1 VTAASAGAARS
12 PADDAPPGIGRR
24 ARGWIDF
31 YLTSM
36 RTSIAVGFQYRVAN
50 YFYLIGMLAEPIIYL
65 VVWST
70 IAEQQGGSVG
80 GFTPGAFAA
89 YYIVWTL
96 VRAFNIGLTPWAW
109 EERIKQ
115 GRLAIL
121 LLRPMHPI
129 HYDLADLAG
138 WKFVVIALWLPIAAV
153 LSAIFQP
160 AFTIGPL
167 EVLTFVVAIWLAYV
181 LRSMMLWLLGLI
193 TFWTTRVGPFFDIF
207 FTAELLLSGR
217 LVPLSLMP
225 PWAQDL
231 AGVLPFKWTFAFP
244 IESLVADLSDAEL
257 LGGLAIQVAWIV
269 VFAVAIRLGWGVA
282 VKRFSSVGG

>member
-1 VTAASAGAARS
+1 VSASADATPGAAEDS
-12 PADDAPPGIGRR
+12 TGLGRR
-24 ARGWIDF
+24 MLGWVDF

-36 RTSIAVGFQYRVAN
+36 RVSIAVGFQYRVAN
-50 YFYLIGMLAEPIIYL
+50 YFYLIGMLAEPVIYL

-115 GRLAIL
+115 GRLSIL
-121 LLRPMHPI
+121 LLRPMHPV

-138 WKFVVIALWLPIAAV
+138 WKFVVIVLWLPIAAV
-153 LSAIFQP
+153 LSI
-160 AFTIGPL
+160 AFRPQFTLGPL
-167 EVLTFVVAIWLAYV
+167 EVVVFFASIWLAYV
-181 LRSMMLWLLGLI
+181 LRSLMLWLLGLVS
-193 TFWTTRVGPFFDIF
+193 FWTTRVGPFFDIF

-217 LVPLSLMP
+217 LVPMSLLP

-231 AGVLPFKWTFAFP
+231 AAMLPFQWTFAFP
-244 IESLVADLSDAEL
+244 IESVVADLSDAEL
-257 LGGLAIQVAWIV
+257 LTGLAVQVAWIAG
-269 VFAVAIRLGWGVA
+269 FAIAVRLCWGVA
-282 VKRFSSVGG
+282 VRRFSSVGG

>member
-1 VTAASAGAARS
+1 VSASTGVAPGAVESAG
-12 PADDAPPGIGRR
+12 PGDRL
-24 ARGWIDF
+24 RGWVDF

-36 RTSIAVGFQYRVAN
+36 RVSIAVGFQYRVAN
-50 YFYLIGMLAEPIIYL
+50 YFYLIGMLAEPVIYL

-80 GFTPGAFAA
+80 GFTAGAFAA

-115 GRLAIL
+115 GRLSIL
-121 LLRPMHPI
+121 LLRPMHPV

-138 WKFVVIALWLPIAAV
+138 WKFVVIVLWLPIAAV
-153 LSAIFQP
+153 LSI
-160 AFTIGPL
+160 AFRPVFTLGPL
-167 EVLTFVVAIWLAYV
+167 EVVVFFASIWLAYV
-181 LRSMMLWLLGLI
+181 LRSLMLWLLGLVS
-193 TFWTTRVGPFFDIF
+193 FWTTRVGPFFDIF

-217 LVPLSLMP
+217 LVPMSLLP

-231 AGVLPFKWTFAFP
+231 AGLLPFQWTFAFP
-244 IESLVADLSDAEL
+244 IESVVADLSDAEL
-257 LGGLAIQVAWIV
+257 LTGLGVQVAWIAG
-269 VFAVAIRLGWGVA
+269 FAIAVRLCWGVA
-282 VKRFSSVGG
+282 VRRFSSVGG

>member
-1 VTAASAGAARS
+1 MTSAV
-12 PADDAPPGIGRR
+12 
-24 ARGWIDF
+24 RGWIDL
-31 YLTSM
+31 YLTSI
-36 RTSIAVGFQYRVAN
+36 RVSIAIGFQYRVAN
-50 YFYLIGMLAEPIIYL
+50 YFYLVGMLAEPVIYL

-70 IAEQQGGSVG
+70 IAEERGGSVG

-115 GRLAIL
+115 GRLSAL
-121 LLRPMHPI
+121 LLRPVHPI

-138 WKFVVIALWLPIAAV
+138 WKVVVLVMWLPIAAILTV
-153 LSAIFQP
+153 LFEPTFS
-160 AFTIGPL
+160 IGPL
-167 EVLTFVVAIWLAYV
+167 EVATFFVSIWLAYV
-181 LRSMMLWLLGLI
+181 LRSLMLWLLGLV

-217 LVPLSLMP
+217 LVPLALMP

-244 IESLVADLSDAEL
+244 IEALVADLPAPEL
-257 LGGLAIQVAWIV
+257 LGGLLAQVAWIAA
-269 VFAVAIRLGWGVA
+269 FAVVVRVCWRVA
-282 VKRFSSVGG
+282 VRQFSSVGG

>member
-1 VTAASAGAARS
+1 VTSGAGL
-12 PADDAPPGIGRR
+12 APPPGDVRLGLGRR
-24 ARGWIDF
+24 LRGWLDF
-31 YLTSM
+31 YATSM
-36 RTSIAVGFQYRVAN
+36 RVSIAVGFQYRVAN

-96 VRAFNIGLTPWAW
+96 VRAFNIALTPWAW

-115 GRLAIL
+115 GELSKM

-129 HYDLADLAG
+129 HNDLAALAG
-138 WKFVVIALWLPIAAV
+138 WKFVVIVLWLPIAAV
-153 LSAIFQP
+153 LSIIFRP

-167 EVLTFVVAIWLAYV
+167 EVVTFFAAIWLAYV
-181 LRSMMLWLLGLI
+181 LRSLMLWLLGLI
-193 TFWTTRVGPFFDIF
+193 TFWSTRVGPFFDIF

-244 IESLVADLSDAEL
+244 IEALVADLAPGEL
-257 LGGLAIQVAWIV
+257 LGGLGVQLAWIAAFAIV
-269 VFAVAIRLGWGVA
+269 VRLGWGVA
-282 VKRFSSVGG
+282 VRRFASVGG